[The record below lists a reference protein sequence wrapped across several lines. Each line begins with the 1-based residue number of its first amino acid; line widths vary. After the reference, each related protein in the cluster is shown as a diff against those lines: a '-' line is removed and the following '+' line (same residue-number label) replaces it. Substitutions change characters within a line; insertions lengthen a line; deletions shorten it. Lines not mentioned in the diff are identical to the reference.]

1 VETFVQRGESAV
13 SVCLA
18 FDTSGRGG
26 AVAVARQGSL
36 LGVAVHDAAQGYA
49 EEVFGLVDAALSM
62 AGLGKEDV
70 EMVAVVRGPGSFTG
84 LRIGVMTA
92 KTVAYARSLPLRAA
106 VTLEV
111 TALGAE
117 LDGAGDEVGTLI
129 DAGGGQVWPA
139 RFRREKKRL
148 ITLDA
153 VARRSPSELD
163 PELPWWTAEPGLR
176 GREGFPA
183 NLRRTAPLATLLAV
197 HASKSHPVAVPVEP
211 DALVPEYV
219 SPSQAERVH
228 GVDMRQQVH
237 RPIKPRGWT

>member
-1 VETFVQRGESAV
+1 M

-18 FDTSGRGG
+18 FDTTGRGG
-26 AVAVARQGSL
+26 AVAVARKGEL

-49 EEVFGLVDAALSM
+49 EEVFGLVDAALKM
-62 AGLGKEDV
+62 AGLDQDAV

-106 VTLEV
+106 GTLEV

-117 LDGAGDEVGTLI
+117 IGEGESPEIGVLS
-129 DAGGGQVWPA
+129 DAGGGQVWAA

-148 ITLDA
+148 ITLDP
-153 VARRSPSELD
+153 VHRMPPTEL
-163 PELPWWTAEPGLR
+163 LASTSWWTAEPGLR
-176 GREGFPA
+176 GREGMPIG
-183 NLRRTAPLATLLAV
+183 LRRTAPLATLLAV
-197 HASKSHPVAVPVEP
+197 HASRAHPVAEPVEP

-219 SPSQAERVH
+219 SPSQAERIH
-228 GVDMRQQVH
+228 GLDLREQVN
-237 RPIKPRGWT
+237 RPIRPRGWT

>member
-1 VETFVQRGESAV
+1 M

-18 FDTSGRGG
+18 FDTTGRGG
-26 AVAVARQGSL
+26 AVAVARKGDL

-49 EEVFGLVDAALSM
+49 EEIFGLVDAALSM
-62 AGLGKEDV
+62 AGLGQDDV

-106 VTLEV
+106 GTLEV

-117 LDGAGDEVGTLI
+117 LSEGDSPEIGVLSE
-129 DAGGGQVWPA
+129 AGGGQVWAA

-148 ITLDA
+148 ITLDPI
-153 VARRSPSELD
+153 VRRPPSELD
-163 PELPWWTAEPGLR
+163 AAVSWWTAEPGLR
-176 GREGFPA
+176 GRDGMPA

-197 HASKSHPVAVPVEP
+197 HASKAHPVAEHVDP

-228 GVDMRQQVH
+228 GVDLRDQVN
-237 RPIKPRGWT
+237 RPIRPRGWT

>member
-1 VETFVQRGESAV
+1 M

-26 AVAVARQGSL
+26 AVAVARKGEL
-36 LGVAVHDAAQGYA
+36 LGVAVHDANQGYA
-49 EEVFGLVDAALSM
+49 EEVFGLVDAALTM
-62 AGLGKEDV
+62 AGLGQDAV

-106 VTLEV
+106 GTLEV

-117 LDGAGDEVGTLI
+117 IGEADSNEMGVLS
-129 DAGGGQVWPA
+129 DAGGGQVWAA

-148 ITLDA
+148 ITLEA
-153 VARRSPSELD
+153 IARRPPAELD
-163 PELPWWTAEPGLR
+163 PAVAWWTAEPGLR
-176 GREGFPA
+176 GRDGMPA

-197 HASKSHPVAVPVEP
+197 HASKAHPVAQPVEP
-211 DALVPEYV
+211 EALVPEYV

-228 GVDMRQQVH
+228 GVDLREQVN
-237 RPIKPRGWT
+237 RPIRPRGWS